1 MAEITDLLVRARGG
15 DVSAVQTLMPL
26 VYQRLRELAHRQLA
40 AESSPRTLNTTALVH
55 ELYLDLQ
62 QQAQLPGPDR
72 ARFFAYAATAMRHI
86 LVDEARRRLAEKRG
100 SGCEHT
106 TLNRLEGEPAAF
118 ALESEASSVVAID
131 QALHALA
138 RQSPRLVQIVEM
150 RFFAGM
156 SVEDTAAAL
165 ELDPRSIVRDWQK
178 ARLFLHE
185 ALGTT

>member
-15 DVSAVQTLMPL
+15 DASAVQTLMPL

-40 AESSPRTLNTTALVH
+40 GESGSHAIDTTALVH
-55 ELYLDLQ
+55 ELYLDLHNQ
-62 QQAQLPGPDR
+62 GQLPGPDR
-72 ARFFAYAATAMRHI
+72 ARFFGYAATAMRHI

-106 TLNRLEGEPAAF
+106 TLNRLDGEAATF
-118 ALESEASSVVAID
+118 ALDAEAHSVVAID
-131 QALHALA
+131 QALATLA
-138 RQSPRLVQIVEM
+138 QQAPRLVQIIEM

-165 ELDPRSIVRDWQK
+165 DLDPRSVVRDWQK

-185 ALGTT
+185 ALAAS

>member
-1 MAEITDLLVRARGG
+1 MAEITDLLVRARSG
-15 DVSAVQTLMPL
+15 DAAAVQALMPL

-40 AESSPRTLNTTALVH
+40 GERAPRTLDTTALVH

-62 QQAQLPGPDR
+62 QQAHLPGPDR

-106 TLNRLEGEPAAF
+106 TLNRLDGEPAAF
-118 ALESEASSVVAID
+118 ALDTEAHSVVAVD
-131 QALHALA
+131 QALSKLA
-138 RQSPRLVQIVEM
+138 QQHPRLVQIIEM

-156 SVEDTAAAL
+156 SVEDTASAL
-165 ELDPRSIVRDWQK
+165 ELDPRSVVRDWQK

-185 ALGTT
+185 ALAAG